1 MGLIMGMSNRER
13 LKLFYKQFAAKD
25 RVLVLMNADPDAI
38 ASAMAVKRLLWR
50 RVSGVTISH
59 INLVNRPD
67 NKAMMELLDIHPV
80 HIKDIEETRYTR
92 FVLVDSQ
99 PDHHASFMKFK
110 FDAVIDHH
118 PETTFDADYADIRP
132 HYGATA
138 TMLTEYLKTA
148 NIRPSVK
155 LATGL
160 FYAIK
165 TDTDAF
171 KRKVTIEDVRAFQF
185 NFRYA
190 NLHLEHKIEQAELQ
204 PEFLKYFQK
213 ALAVKSFRRGRLFAH
228 LDSVTHP
235 DVLVLIADFFMRVNN
250 VNWSI
255 VSGVCK
261 NMLIVIL
268 RNDGLNKN
276 AGKVASSS
284 FGSLGSAGGHKSIA
298 RAEIPVKKIKA
309 LLKGNASGTLDRW
322 VIRQVEESAGKK

>member
-1 MGLIMGMSNRER
+1 MEFIMGMSNRER
-13 LKLFYKQFAAKD
+13 LKLFYKQFAAED
-25 RVLVLMNADPDAI
+25 QALVLINADPDAI

-59 INLVNRPD
+59 INVVKRPD
-67 NKAMMELLDIHPV
+67 NKAMMELLNVHPV

-99 PDHHASFMKFK
+99 PDHHERFMKFK
-110 FDAVIDHH
+110 FDAIIDHH
-118 PETTFDADYADIRP
+118 PETPFDADYADIRP

-138 TMLTEYLKTA
+138 TMMTEYLKAA

-165 TDTDAF
+165 TDTDTF
-171 KRKVTIEDVRAFQF
+171 KRKATIEDVRAFQF

-190 NLHLEHKIEQAELQ
+190 NLHLENKIEQAELQ

-228 LDSVTHP
+228 LDTVTHP

-309 LLKGNASGTLDRW
+309 LLKGYASGTLDRW